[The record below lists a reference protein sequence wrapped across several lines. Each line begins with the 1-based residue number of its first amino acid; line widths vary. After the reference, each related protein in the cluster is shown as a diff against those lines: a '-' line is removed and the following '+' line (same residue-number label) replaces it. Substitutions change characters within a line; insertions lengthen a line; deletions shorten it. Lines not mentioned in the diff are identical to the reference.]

1 MGILQVDNIIAQS
14 TANTVTLGVSGNTI
28 NIPAGVTFNVSSGS
42 ITLPN
47 GSVTNAQLQNSTI
60 TINGSVV
67 PLGTST
73 TISTGVVWN
82 TTVQTTNFTA
92 SVNVGYMVNTSTA
105 AITVT
110 LPASPSI
117 GDQISI
123 VDFQETAAINNII
136 LNPNGL
142 KIDGTTS
149 NTKIINSGEGV
160 TILYTG
166 TTRGWIPVSAVNEG
180 TQALISEYQ

>member
-73 TISTGVVWN
+73 TIIYWRSLGI
-82 TTVQTTNFTA
+82 QQFKQQILQHRL
-92 SVNVGYMVNTSTA
+92 ML
-105 AITVT
+105 VT
-110 LPASPSI
+110 
-117 GDQISI
+117 
-123 VDFQETAAINNII
+123 
-136 LNPNGL
+136 
-142 KIDGTTS
+142 
-149 NTKIINSGEGV
+149 
-160 TILYTG
+160 
-166 TTRGWIPVSAVNEG
+166 W
-180 TQALISEYQ
+180 